1 MKQKS
6 IQTHF
11 DNIAENYDFYK
22 EKNSFYYKNLKKLL
36 RKYIPGN
43 KHVLEIGCGTGD
55 LLNNLVPGMGYG
67 YDISSKMISR
77 AREKHAESLNLIFS
91 DKWPKSKFDYIFM
104 SDVIEHLDKPKET
117 FLKAKNNMNKNT
129 KFIVTMANPVWEP
142 VLMLAEKLK
151 FKMPEGPHHRA
162 KAKDIRI
169 WIKDCGL
176 KTIEHNYLLLVP
188 VEIPFIT
195 DFANKYLIKIF
206 KPLAFIEYFVITLK

>member
-1 MKQKS
+1 
-6 IQTHF
+6 
-11 DNIAENYDFYK
+11 
-22 EKNSFYYKNLKKLL
+22 
-36 RKYIPGN
+36 
-43 KHVLEIGCGTGD
+43 
-55 LLNNLVPGMGYG
+55 
-67 YDISSKMISR
+67 
-77 AREKHAESLNLIFS
+77 
-91 DKWPKSKFDYIFM
+91 M